1 MVSMKTQISIIGDD
15 GDSATDLV
23 KPQANGKVG
32 FAKLLTALE
41 IPEADWNSTW
51 LQITA
56 VVINRE
62 ASCASGS

>member
-1 MVSMKTQISIIGDD
+1 MKTQISIIGDD

-23 KPQANGKVG
+23 KPQANGKVSLSQ
-32 FAKLLTALE
+32 LLNALGVAE
-41 IPEADWNSTW
+41 LEWNTTW

-62 ASCASGS
+62 APCASGS

>member
-1 MVSMKTQISIIGDD
+1 MKTQIRIIGDD

-23 KPQANGKVG
+23 KSQANGKVS
-32 FAKLLTALE
+32 FAKLLNALE

-56 VVINRE
+56 VVINRG